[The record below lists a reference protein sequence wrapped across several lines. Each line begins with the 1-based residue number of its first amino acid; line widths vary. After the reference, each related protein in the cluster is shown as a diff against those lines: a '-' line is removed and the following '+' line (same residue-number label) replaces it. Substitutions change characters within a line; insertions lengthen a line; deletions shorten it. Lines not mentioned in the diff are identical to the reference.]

1 MAIGKLANLD
11 TWIHGPQ
18 RSLLP
23 TQVWMHGFPHGA
35 GKEGVQWWGGGAHR
49 AGETWETGPQASWQT
64 TNQSILESTPL
75 SVLDKG
81 LPQVSWDTSAAII
94 PLVNP
99 VPCSR
104 PGGFQAMRADH
115 SRPPAFAVGK
125 PGSGSEVAQP
135 HQESCEMQ
143 RGSSI

>member
-1 MAIGKLANLD
+1 MVPRDPYCPPRSGCMAFHMELGRKVCSD
-11 TWIHGPQ
+11 GVGVHTG
-18 RSLLP
+18 
-23 TQVWMHGFPHGA
+23 QVRYE
-35 GKEGVQWWGGGAHR
+35 KEA
-49 AGETWETGPQASWQT
+49 GPQASWQT
-64 TNQSILESTPL
+64 TNQNPLESTPL

-115 SRPPAFAVGK
+115 SRPPPFAVGK
-125 PGSGSEVAQP
+125 PGSGSKVAQP
-135 HQESCEMQ
+135 HQESCAMQ